1 MQEEDLT
8 RLPEI
13 MEAQKS
19 AKSLLEAYKNH
30 PERFD
35 FDILSDKSIQ
45 FYYESLFCSYLQDK
59 KLDYKVSISEVQTE
73 TTMLNLL
80 STNFQDRKKSDFLH
94 NRLF

>member
-1 MQEEDLT
+1 M
-8 RLPEI
+8 
-13 MEAQKS
+13 
-19 AKSLLEAYKNH
+19 LEAYKNH

-80 STNFQDRKKSDFLH
+80 STNFQDKKKIGFFYTTGFFDGWKMLSGI
-94 NRLF
+94 